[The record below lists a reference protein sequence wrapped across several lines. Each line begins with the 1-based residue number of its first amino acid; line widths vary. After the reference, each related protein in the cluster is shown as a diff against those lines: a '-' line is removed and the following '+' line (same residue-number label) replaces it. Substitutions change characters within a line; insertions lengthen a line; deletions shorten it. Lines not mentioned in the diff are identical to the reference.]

1 MMTEWLMLMNVAALP
16 PDALFAAGAMTVTL
30 VQCVIVAW
38 VRRQAR
44 RRAARTHEFAPA
56 NPDRIWAELKQLRA
70 DCETS
75 TTNLEVSVATLKEKA
90 LGRIQELG
98 SKAHE
103 VQHLHRALEEKSSVI
118 GALEDQK
125 ADLERW
131 RERHLLQLHRK
142 DEELSTRA
150 DALATAE
157 RTIALLKGMLE
168 FPEVART
175 VAPGRGD
182 SVADSAAVLRAS

>member
-1 MMTEWLMLMNVAALP
+1 MKEWLMLMNVAALP
-16 PDALFAAGAMTVTL
+16 PGVLFAAGAMTVTL

-38 VRRQAR
+38 ARRQAR
-44 RRAARTHEFAPA
+44 RRAARTHEFTPT
-56 NPDRIWAELKQLRA
+56 NPDLIWAALKQLRA

-75 TTNLEVSVATLKEKA
+75 TTNLEMSVATLKEKA
-90 LGRIQELG
+90 LGRIRELG

-103 VQHLHRALEEKSSVI
+103 VQHLHRALEEKASAI
-118 GALEDQK
+118 GALEEQR

-168 FPEVART
+168 FPAAART
-175 VAPGRGD
+175 PAPGRGNG
-182 SVADSAAVLRAS
+182 VADSAAVLRAS